1 MLEFLTKIR
10 RDLHQI
16 PELSFDLLMTHE
28 YVMKLLIDMGF
39 ETYVTAKTGII
50 AIKHGTTNQTIA
62 FRSDMDA
69 LPVTEE
75 TNVDFK
81 SRFQGKMHA
90 CGHDGHMAM
99 LLGFA
104 HKIKDIELKHHGIM
118 LIFQPA
124 EEFPGGAKVIIE
136 EGFLKRFNVI
146 KIFGIHLYPE
156 LEESKFGFVSGAMM
170 ARNGE
175 FNLTLTGKSSHG
187 AQPHHGH
194 DAILAT
200 SHLIS
205 QYHTIISRNINPLE
219 PCVLTVGT
227 IEGGEARNIIASRVK
242 IKGTVRAF
250 NDEVFEHIKQRM
262 ASIEKGIEQSFDVK
276 IEQDFQ
282 DFYPVV
288 YNDLDIYQH
297 VINQF
302 DKSEYNVI
310 EKMTVSEDFSFYQ
323 KEVPGMFIMLGT
335 KNVIKEYTYP
345 LHHSKFNFDEKV
357 LLKGVEYYDRIAK
370 SYQLYT

>member
-1 MLEFLTKIR
+1 MLEKLTKIR

-16 PELSFDLLMTHE
+16 PELSFDLYKTHD
-28 YVMKLLIDMGF
+28 YVMKLLVNMGY
-39 ETYVTAKTGII
+39 ETYVTAQTGIV
-50 AIKHGTTNQTIA
+50 AVKHGTTNQMIA

-69 LPVTEE
+69 LPVTEK
-75 TNVDFK
+75 TGVDFK
-81 SRFQGKMHA
+81 SKHEGKMHA

-104 HKIKDIELKHHGIM
+104 DKIKDIKLKSHGIM

-124 EEFPGGAKVIIE
+124 EEFPGGAKIIVE

-156 LEESKFGFVSGAMM
+156 LEEMKFGFVPGAMM

-175 FNLTLTGKSSHG
+175 FNLTLKGKSSHG
-187 AQPHHGH
+187 AQPHHGN
-194 DAILAT
+194 DAILAV
-200 SHLIS
+200 SHLIH
-205 QYHTIISRNINPLE
+205 QYHSIISRNIDPLE

-227 IEGGEARNIIASRVK
+227 IEGGEARNIIASTVK

-250 NDEVFEHIKQRM
+250 NDKVYELIKNRM
-262 ASIEKGIEQSFDVK
+262 KAIEIGIEHSFDVK

-282 DFYPVV
+282 DFYPIV

-297 VINQF
+297 VIHQF
-302 DKSEYNVI
+302 NDSEYQVI

-323 KEVPGMFIMLGT
+323 QVVPGMFIMLGT
-335 KNVIKEYTYP
+335 RNINKDYIYP

-370 SYQLYT
+370 SYHLYE

>member
-1 MLEFLTKIR
+1 MLDFLTKIR

-16 PELSFDLLMTHE
+16 PELSFDLPLTHQ
-28 YVMKLLIDMGF
+28 YVRSLLIEMGY
-39 ETYVTAKTGII
+39 ETYQTAKTGII
-50 AIKHGTTNQTIA
+50 AIKHGVSNQMIA

-69 LPVTEE
+69 LPVSEQTG
-75 TNVDFK
+75 VSFK
-81 SRFQGKMHA
+81 SKHDGCMHA

-104 HKIKDIELKHHGIM
+104 YKIKDLVLKNHGIM

-146 KIFGIHLYPE
+146 KIFGIHLYPGLDE
-156 LEESKFGFVSGAMM
+156 FKYGFVPGAMM

-175 FNLTLTGKSSHG
+175 FNLTLNGVSSHG
-187 AQPHHGH
+187 AQPHHGV

-205 QYHTIISRNINPLE
+205 QYHTVISRNINPLE

-227 IEGGEARNIIASRVK
+227 IEGGAARNIIADTVK

-250 NDEVFEHIKQRM
+250 NDDVYMQIKDRM
-262 ASIEKGIEQSFDVK
+262 HAIEKGIEESFEVK

-288 YNDLDIYQH
+288 YNDLEIFNH
-297 VINQF
+297 VIKQF
-302 DKSEYNVI
+302 KPSEYQLI

-323 KEVPGMFIMLGT
+323 QVVPGMFIMLGT
-335 KNVIKEYTYP
+335 RNEAKDYIYP
-345 LHHSKFNFDEKV
+345 LHHPKFNFDEKV

-370 SYQLYT
+370 SYQLYE

>member
-1 MLEFLTKIR
+1 MIEFLTKIR

-16 PELSFDLLMTHE
+16 PELSFDLPLTHA
-28 YVMKLLIDMGF
+28 YVMKLLKEMNY

-50 AIKHGTTNQTIA
+50 AIKHGKINQTIA

-75 TNVDFK
+75 TDVLFQSK
-81 SRFQGKMHA
+81 HQGKMHA

-104 HKIKDIELKHHGIM
+104 NKIKDIKLESYGIM

-136 EGFLKRFNVI
+136 EGYLKRFNVI
-146 KIFGIHLYPE
+146 NIFGIHLYPE

-175 FNLTLTGKSSHG
+175 FNLTLKGKSSHG
-187 AQPHHGH
+187 AQPHHGN
-194 DAILAT
+194 DAIFAM
-200 SHLIS
+200 SHLIM

-227 IEGGEARNIIASRVK
+227 IEGGEARNIIASTVK

-250 NDEVFEHIKQRM
+250 NDDVYYLIKNRM
-262 ASIEKGIEQSFDVK
+262 KAIESGIEKSFDVK
-276 IEQDFQ
+276 IIQDFQ

-288 YNDLDIYQH
+288 YNDPKIYDH
-297 VINQF
+297 VIKQF
-302 DKSEYNVI
+302 DVSEYHEI

-323 KEVPGMFIMLGT
+323 QVVPGMFIMLGT
-335 KNVIKEYTYP
+335 KNETLNYIYP

-357 LLKGVEYYDRIAK
+357 LLKGVEYYERIAK
-370 SYQLYT
+370 SYGLYK

>member
-1 MLEFLTKIR
+1 MLDFLTKIR

-16 PELSFDLLMTHE
+16 PELSFDLPLTHQ
-28 YVMKLLIDMGF
+28 YVRSLLIEMGY
-39 ETYVTAKTGII
+39 ETYQTAKTGII
-50 AIKHGTTNQTIA
+50 AIKHGVSNQMIA

-69 LPVTEE
+69 LPVSEQTG
-75 TNVDFK
+75 VSFK
-81 SRFQGKMHA
+81 SKHDGCMHA

-104 HKIKDIELKHHGIM
+104 YKIKDLVLNNHGIM

-146 KIFGIHLYPE
+146 KIFGIHLYPGLDE
-156 LEESKFGFVSGAMM
+156 FKYGFVPGAMM

-175 FNLTLTGKSSHG
+175 FNLTLNGVSSHG
-187 AQPHHGH
+187 AQPHHGV

-205 QYHTIISRNINPLE
+205 QYHTVISRNINPLE

-227 IEGGEARNIIASRVK
+227 IEGGAARNIIADTVK

-250 NDEVFEHIKQRM
+250 NDDVYMQIKDRM
-262 ASIEKGIEQSFDVK
+262 HAIEKGIEESFEVK

-288 YNDLDIYQH
+288 YNDLEIFNH
-297 VINQF
+297 VIKQF
-302 DKSEYNVI
+302 KPSEYQLI

-323 KEVPGMFIMLGT
+323 QVVPGMFIMLGT
-335 KNVIKEYTYP
+335 RNEAKDYIYP
-345 LHHSKFNFDEKV
+345 LHHPKFNFDEKV

-370 SYQLYT
+370 SYQLYE

>member
-1 MLEFLTKIR
+1 MEQWLKKIR

-16 PELSFDLLMTHE
+16 PELSFDLPLTHA
-28 YVMKLLIDMGF
+28 YVKKQLDDMGF
-39 ETYVTAKTGII
+39 ETYVTARTGII
-50 AIKHGTTNQTIA
+50 AIKHGTTQHMIA

-75 TNVDFK
+75 TLVDFQSK
-81 SRFQGKMHA
+81 HVGKMHA

-104 HKIKDIELKHHGIM
+104 KMIKDKQLKHHGIM

-156 LEESKFGFVSGAMM
+156 LEESIYGFVPGAMM

-175 FNLTLTGKSSHG
+175 FNLTLKGKSSHG
-187 AQPHHGH
+187 AQPHHGN
-194 DAILAT
+194 DAILAA
-200 SHLIS
+200 SHLIN

-227 IEGGEARNIIASRVK
+227 IEGGEARNIIASKVSV
-242 IKGTVRAF
+242 KGTVRAF
-250 NDEVFEHIKQRM
+250 NDDVYELIKSRM
-262 ASIEKGIEQSFDVK
+262 RQIEQGIEQSFDVK
-276 IEQDFQ
+276 IVQDFK

-288 YNDLDIYQH
+288 FNDLDIYQH
-297 VINQF
+297 VIKNF
-302 DKSEYNVI
+302 NKDEYQVI

-323 KEVPGMFIMLGT
+323 QVVPGMFIMLGSRNKT
-335 KNVIKEYTYP
+335 KGYTYP

-357 LLKGVEYYDRIAK
+357 LLKGVEYYNRIAK
-370 SYQLYT
+370 SYGLYT

>member
-1 MLEFLTKIR
+1 MLDFLTKIR

-16 PELSFDLLMTHE
+16 PELSFDLPLTHQ
-28 YVMKLLIDMGF
+28 YVRSLLIEMGY
-39 ETYVTAKTGII
+39 ETYQTAKTGII
-50 AIKHGTTNQTIA
+50 AIKHGVSNQMIA

-69 LPVTEE
+69 LPVSEQTG
-75 TNVDFK
+75 VSFK
-81 SRFQGKMHA
+81 SKHDGCMHA

-104 HKIKDIELKHHGIM
+104 YKIKDLVLNNHGIM

-146 KIFGIHLYPE
+146 KIFGIHLYPGLDE
-156 LEESKFGFVSGAMM
+156 FKYGFVPGAMM

-175 FNLTLTGKSSHG
+175 FNLTLKGISSHG
-187 AQPHHGH
+187 AQPHHGV

-205 QYHTIISRNINPLE
+205 QYHTVISRNINPLE

-227 IEGGEARNIIASRVK
+227 IEGGAARNIIADTVK

-250 NDEVFEHIKQRM
+250 NDDVYIQIKDRM
-262 ASIEKGIEQSFDVK
+262 HAIEKGIEKSFGVK

-282 DFYPVV
+282 DFYPIV
-288 YNDLDIYQH
+288 YNDIEIFNH
-297 VINQF
+297 VIKQF
-302 DKSEYNVI
+302 KPSEYQLI

-323 KEVPGMFIMLGT
+323 QVVPGMFIMLGT
-335 KNVIKEYTYP
+335 RNEAKDYIYP
-345 LHHSKFNFDEKV
+345 LHHPKFNFDEKV
-357 LLKGVEYYDRIAK
+357 LFKGVEYYDRIAK
-370 SYQLYT
+370 SYQLYE